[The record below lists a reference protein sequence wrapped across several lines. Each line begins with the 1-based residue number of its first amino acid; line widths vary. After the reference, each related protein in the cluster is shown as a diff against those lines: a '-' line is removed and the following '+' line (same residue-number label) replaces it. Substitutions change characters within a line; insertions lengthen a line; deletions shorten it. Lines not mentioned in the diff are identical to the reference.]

1 MAYVG
6 KVSITSEWAKL
17 EDLIQAQVDG
27 QSSFAFDTSK
37 TYTIQTDCEKS
48 APFGARFCNTAS
60 TPENDDDGEYL
71 TDTFVGALYQ
81 PESGAYLYVRTRGN
95 TTDIKVS
102 VSENA

>member
-17 EDLIQAQVDG
+17 EDLIKAQVDG
-27 QSSFAFDTSK
+27 QSAFAFDTSK
-37 TYTIQTDCEKS
+37 TYTIQTDGPS
-48 APFGARFCNTAS
+48 TPFGARFCNTAS

-95 TTDIKVS
+95 TTNIKVS